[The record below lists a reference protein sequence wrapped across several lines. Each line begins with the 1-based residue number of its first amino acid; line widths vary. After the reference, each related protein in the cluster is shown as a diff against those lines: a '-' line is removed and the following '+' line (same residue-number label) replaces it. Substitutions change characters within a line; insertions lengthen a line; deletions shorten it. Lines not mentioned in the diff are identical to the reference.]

1 MSSVS
6 LFLLG
11 LGAAVGVWLGGAS
24 YHAYIMERGEW
35 DIVGLG
41 GVVRHPE
48 LEQIRRRMTGSLES
62 WLWAVRQQLLNEI
75 GARKV
80 EVTFKAQGGG
90 TIQIEMRKPVAR
102 AVLPLRHFY
111 IDGEGY
117 RFLPLRNLDLPLVEM
132 PRWDS
137 VAVFTFLRWWETQPW
152 YHRAVSCLRQDA
164 EGIWH
169 GYLEV
174 APERFVLGR
183 TEDLPVALRHWETYL
198 KVLQP
203 RIGAQRCS
211 AVLLYV
217 PGQIICQ

>member
-11 LGAAVGVWLGGAS
+11 LGAVVGVWLGGAR
-24 YHAYIMERGEW
+24 YYTHIMKQGEW

-48 LEQIRRRMTGSLES
+48 LERVRQRMAGLPEN
-62 WLWAVRQQLLNEI
+62 WLWSVRQQLLEEI
-75 GARKV
+75 GARKIG
-80 EVTFKAQGGG
+80 VTFKAQGGG
-90 TIQIEMRKPVAR
+90 TIHIEMRKPIARVA
-102 AVLPLRHFY
+102 LPLRHFY
-111 IDGEGY
+111 VDGEGY
-117 RFLPLRNLDLPLVEM
+117 RFSPLRTLDLPLLEM

-137 VAVFTFLRWWETQPW
+137 TAIFTFLRWWETNSW

-169 GYLEV
+169 GYLEI

-183 TEDLPVALRHWETYL
+183 TEDLAIALRQWDIYL
-198 KVLQP
+198 QVLQP
-203 RIGAQRCS
+203 RIGAHRCS

>member
-6 LFLLG
+6 LLLLG
-11 LGAAVGVWLGGAS
+11 VGMAGGVWIAGAR
-24 YHAYIMERGEW
+24 YYGYIMERGEW
-35 DIVGLG
+35 DVVGLG

-48 LEQIRRRMTGSLES
+48 LDQIRRSMRGSPQTWIWS
-62 WLWAVRQQLLNEI
+62 VRQRLLDEI

-80 EVTFKAQGGG
+80 EVSFKAKGGG
-90 TIQIEMRKPVAR
+90 TVQIEMRRPMAR

-117 RFLPLRNLDLPLVEM
+117 RFLPLRTLDLPLIEM

-137 VAVFTFLRWWETQPW
+137 AAVFTFLRWWEAQPW

-164 EGIWH
+164 AGVWH
-169 GYLEV
+169 GYLEI
-174 APERFVLGR
+174 APEHFILGR
-183 TEDLPVALRHWETYL
+183 TEDLSVALRQWEVYL

-203 RIGAQRCS
+203 RIGAHRCS
-211 AVLLYV
+211 SVLLYV